1 MTGTR
6 FLAAAAVCAAGV
18 GLFGPRLLGGPA
30 FVDEISIVNPSEY
43 DVHVE
48 VSGGGEEGWMSVTTA
63 TQRSTAAAQA
73 VIDQG
78 ATWVFR
84 FSTQGRPGGEV
95 RISRAD
101 LRREAWAVR
110 VPDAVVDSFRSRGV
124 PASP

>member
-1 MTGTR
+1 MTAPR
-6 FLAAAAVCAAGV
+6 FLAAVAVCAVAV
-18 GLFGPRLLGGPA
+18 GLLGPRLLGGPA
-30 FVDEISIVNPSEY
+30 FVDEVSIVNPSEY

-48 VSGGGEEGWMSVTTA
+48 VSGGGEEGWMSITTA
-63 TQRSTAAAQA
+63 TKRSTTAAQA

-84 FSTQGRPGGEV
+84 FSTQGRAGGEV

-101 LRREAWAVR
+101 LRRDGWTVR
-110 VPDAVVDSFRSRGV
+110 VPDTVVDGFRRQGV